1 MTLVRRI
8 LARAQGA
15 QRGTLRPKPGLARRV
30 TESGA
35 FEEPQPEAEIDNAV
49 QAVRRVT
56 AEEGD
61 EARTVH
67 RSTETEPDSPEE
79 GSAQRREAA
88 VGGEAAE
95 GEEAARALRI
105 RRAEIAG
112 DEEVAGLDEGEPP
125 EELANEPPPS
135 DARAQRRDTEGTG
148 SLTAAAV
155 GHDAL
160 GGDGHST
167 RAVSEPASEIVAI
180 AAAPP
185 AWAEAG
191 VGPIGD
197 PLEPG
202 PASVTAPSVPR
213 PEVTIEQVD
222 VTIHEPGSTG
232 GARVSPF
239 QDRARLIRARFARRF

>member
-8 LARAQGA
+8 LARADGA
-15 QRGTLRPKPGLARRV
+15 QRGTLRPKPGLARRAA
-30 TESGA
+30 ESGS

-49 QAVRRVT
+49 QAVRRAT

-61 EARTVH
+61 EARTLH
-67 RSTETEPDSPEE
+67 RSTETESDSPEE
-79 GSAQRREAA
+79 GRALRRAA
-88 VGGEAAE
+88 EVGGDVEE
-95 GEEAARALRI
+95 GEEAPRASRV

-148 SLTAAAV
+148 SLTGAVV

-160 GGDGHST
+160 VGHGRSIL
-167 RAVSEPASEIVAI
+167 AGPKPASEVVAI
-180 AAAPP
+180 GAAPP
-185 AWAEAG
+185 AWVEAG
-191 VGPIGD
+191 VGPIGE

-202 PASVTAPSVPR
+202 PGSATAPSVPR

-222 VTIHEPGSTG
+222 VTIREPESTG